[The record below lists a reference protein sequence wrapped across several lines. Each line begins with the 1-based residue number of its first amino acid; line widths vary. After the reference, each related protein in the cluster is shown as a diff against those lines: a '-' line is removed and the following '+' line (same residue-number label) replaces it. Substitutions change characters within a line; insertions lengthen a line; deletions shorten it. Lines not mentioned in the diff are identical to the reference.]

1 MIFTIINLHMYRALC
16 MREFP
21 NPIRVFLLNAS
32 INKSKQTDLSLS
44 QPPPNVQFLW
54 SVLLLLGTS
63 DQDQSSHLRLHL
75 HVVSESNDDVL
86 A

>member
-1 MIFTIINLHMYRALC
+1 MYS
-16 MREFP
+16 EFP

-32 INKSKQTDLSLS
+32 MNKSKQTDLSLT

-54 SVLLLLGTS
+54 SVLLLLGSLGTS
-63 DQDQSSHLRLHL
+63 YQDQSSYLRLHL

>member
-1 MIFTIINLHMYRALC
+1 

-32 INKSKQTDLSLS
+32 INKSKQTDLSLTK
-44 QPPPNVQFLW
+44 PPPNVQIVQFLW

-63 DQDQSSHLRLHL
+63 DQDQSSYLRLHL
-75 HVVSESNDDVL
+75 HVVSESNDGVL